1 MCVKYVARS
10 FFSRLWT
17 LYEPTLK
24 IILLKLDINIL
35 LSKSQIFLIFSEPLF
50 QVRIEYITKLAGF
63 E

>member
-1 MCVKYVARS
+1 
-10 FFSRLWT
+10 
-17 LYEPTLK
+17 
-24 IILLKLDINIL
+24 LLKLDINIL